1 MVCPVYI
8 SECAPAALRGRLG
21 TLFQLGIVVGI
32 FLTLFLNSL
41 IQGLGDVVWNQL
53 HGWRWM
59 LGSELI
65 PACLFLLLL
74 RKSPESPRWLIQ
86 KGRED
91 EARHILAHWVDAS
104 TINSEISAVRVAAA
118 GESGR
123 FSELLELRFRRPL
136 IIAVGIAAVAQLSG
150 INAVMYYSTKIFTT
164 AGIGVADAFGATVVI
179 GFVNLLF
186 TLVAVVLMDRAGRR
200 VLLLVGLAAQVLSL
214 SVVAL
219 LLGIHSSGVALLTAI
234 LVFIAAFAMALG
246 PTSWLLGSELFPTKI
261 RGRGMSMVAFTTW
274 VGCYAVTQTFPMLN
288 DNPAIGPAKTF
299 CVYAAVS
306 LAGLL
311 FTFLLVPETKGR
323 TLENI
328 EASWDMSRHDHAP
341 STRELRHE

>member
-1 MVCPVYI
+1 
-8 SECAPAALRGRLG
+8 
-21 TLFQLGIVVGI
+21 
-32 FLTLFLNSL
+32 
-41 IQGLGDVVWNQL
+41 
-53 HGWRWM
+53 
-59 LGSELI
+59 
-65 PACLFLLLL
+65 
-74 RKSPESPRWLIQ
+74 
-86 KGRED
+86 
-91 EARHILAHWVDAS
+91 VDAS
-104 TINSEISAVRVAAA
+104 MIDSEISAVRVAAG

-150 INAVMYYSTKIFTT
+150 INAVMYYSTKIFTG

-179 GFVNLLF
+179 GFINLLF
-186 TLVAVVLMDRAGRR
+186 TLVAVALMDRAGRR

-219 LLGIHSSGVALLTAI
+219 LLGMHSSGVALLIAI

-246 PTSWLLGSELFPTKI
+246 PTSWLLGSELFPAKV

-274 VGCYAVTQTFPMLN
+274 VGCYAVTQTFPVLN

-299 CVYAAVS
+299 CVYAVVS
-306 LAGLL
+306 LVGLL

-328 EASWDMSRHDHAP
+328 EASWDMPQHDHVP